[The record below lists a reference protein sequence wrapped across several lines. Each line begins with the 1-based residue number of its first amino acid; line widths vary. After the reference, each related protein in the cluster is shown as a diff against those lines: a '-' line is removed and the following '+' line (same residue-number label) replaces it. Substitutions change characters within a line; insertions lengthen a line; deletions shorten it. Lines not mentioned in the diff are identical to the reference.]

1 MPSRDFV
8 DMTSQTRPLTT
19 SNTKGHESVLL
30 IASDADAAARVLGE
44 LGSVTE
50 ERFQMEW
57 VTELSRGIER
67 LREGGVGAA
76 VLDLNLPDSKG
87 VETFDR
93 LFQAVPE
100 LPILI
105 LSGADTEGEARQAV
119 QHGAEDYLLKEQ
131 ADGYRLRWTVR
142 TMMERRAAQAE
153 YRENALATI
162 TLDSIGEG
170 VVRTDISGNVTY
182 LNGLAEK
189 MSGWFREEALGRPV
203 ADVLR
208 LIDSASGGVLPN
220 TVVVVTQGNKSAMA
234 TTRCTNCTLVRRDG
248 LEFGIENRVAII
260 HDQGGDAI
268 GTVLS
273 FRDVSMARAASLE
286 MSRAAQHDVLTRL
299 PNRILF
305 DDRLRQAISLAERQ
319 NTQLA
324 VLFVDVDQFKRIN
337 DTLGHGVGDNLLRSV
352 AGRLTACIRRSDTV
366 SRLGGDEFLI
376 LLSPVEHG
384 DDAAVTARKIL
395 RAMSS
400 PHIID
405 DTSLD
410 INVSIGGSAYP
421 ADGQD
426 AESLVRRA
434 DVAMYEA
441 KQHGRNSYQSFRK
454 EMTTRMEKRTLLE
467 ADLRSALGR
476 NEFLLHYQPKINLQ
490 TGQVTGME
498 ALIRWQ
504 HPKQGMLLPA
514 TFVPIAEEC
523 GLILHIGQWVLVEA
537 CRQSREWS
545 DAGLGVVPISVNVS
559 VAEFQ
564 SKDFLSGV
572 RAALIATGMEP
583 QNLELEL
590 TETVLMRD
598 AESAV
603 VTLLALKAMGV
614 RLAIDDFGTG
624 YSSFTYLRRFPVDTL
639 KVGQSFVQE
648 IPMDSEGSTLVGAM
662 ISIGKSLNQ
671 RVIAVGVETA
681 SQLDFLQR
689 YGCGEGQGSYFSIPV
704 LADQAARLLSLASK
718 QEIVRQIHA
727 S

>member
-1 MPSRDFV
+1 
-8 DMTSQTRPLTT
+8 
-19 SNTKGHESVLL
+19 LL

-50 ERFQMEW
+50 ERFQVEW

-67 LREGGVGAA
+67 VRDGGVGAA
-76 VLDLNLPDSKG
+76 VLDLNLSDSKG

-93 LFQAVPE
+93 LFQAAPGV
-100 LPILI
+100 PILI
-105 LSGADTEGEARQAV
+105 LSEADTEGEARSAV
-119 QHGAEDYLLKEQ
+119 QRGAQDYLLKEQ
-131 ADGYRLRWTVR
+131 ADGYRLRRTVR
-142 TMMERRAAQAE
+142 TMMDRCAAQALG
-153 YRENALATI
+153 RENALATI

-170 VVRTDISGNVTY
+170 VVRTDLYGNVTY
-182 LNGLAEK
+182 LNAFAEK

-208 LIDSASGGVLPN
+208 LRDSASGEVLPHAVAIA
-220 TVVVVTQGNKSAMA
+220 TRGDKSATA
-234 TTRCTNCTLVRRDG
+234 ATRCTNCTLVRRDG

-260 HDQGGDAI
+260 HDQDGDAI
-268 GTVLS
+268 GAVIS
-273 FRDVSMARAASLE
+273 FRDVSTARAASLE
-286 MSRAAQHDVLTRL
+286 MTRVAQHDVLTHL
-299 PNRILF
+299 PNRTLF
-305 DDRLRQAISLAERQ
+305 YDRLKQAISLAERQ
-319 NTQLA
+319 GKQLA

-337 DTLGHGVGDNLLRSV
+337 DTLGHGVGDNLLRSI
-352 AGRLTACIRRSDTV
+352 ASRLTACIRRTDTV

-376 LLSPVEHG
+376 LLSQVEHAE
-384 DDAAVTARKIL
+384 DAAVSARKIL
-395 RAMSS
+395 RAISS

-405 DTSLD
+405 NKSLD
-410 INVSIGGSAYP
+410 VNVSIGGSTYP
-421 ADGQD
+421 TDGQD
-426 AESLVRRA
+426 AESLVSQA

-441 KQHGRNSYQSFRK
+441 KQLGRNSYQAFRTD
-454 EMTTRMEKRTLLE
+454 MTTRQAKRVLLE

-490 TGQVTGME
+490 TRQITGME

-504 HPKQGMLLPA
+504 HPERGILLPG
-514 TFVPIAEEC
+514 TFMPIAEEC
-523 GLILHIGQWVLVEA
+523 GSILHIGQWVLVEA
-537 CRQSREWS
+537 CRQAREWLDS
-545 DAGLGVVPISVNVS
+545 GFGVVPMSVNVS
-559 VAEFQ
+559 VLEFQ

-572 RAALIATGMEP
+572 RAALIATGIDP
-583 QNLELEL
+583 HNLELEL
-590 TETVLMRD
+590 TESVLMQD

-648 IPMDSEGSTLVGAM
+648 ITADPEGSNLVGAM
-662 ISIGKSLNQ
+662 ISIGKSLKQ

-689 YGCGEGQGSYFSIPV
+689 HGCGEGQGSYFSHPV
-704 LADQAARLLSLASK
+704 VAEQAARLFQSGA
-718 QEIVRQIHA
+718 QEMVH
-727 S
+727 

>member
-1 MPSRDFV
+1 M
-8 DMTSQTRPLTT
+8 SQPTP
-19 SNTKGHESVLL
+19 SNTKGHDCVLL

-50 ERFQMEW
+50 ERFEVEW

-67 LREGGVGAA
+67 VRDGGVGAA
-76 VLDLNLPDSKG
+76 VLDLNLPDSRG
-87 VETFDR
+87 VETFDK
-93 LFQAVPE
+93 LFQAAPGV
-100 LPILI
+100 PILI
-105 LSGADTEGEARQAV
+105 LSEADTEAEARQAV
-119 QHGAEDYLLKEQ
+119 QHGAQDYLLKEQ

-142 TMMERRAAQAE
+142 TMMDRWAAQAVC
-153 YRENALATI
+153 RENALATI

-170 VVRTDISGNVTY
+170 VVRTDLCGNVTY
-182 LNGLAEK
+182 LNGFAEK

-208 LIDSASGGVLPN
+208 LVDSVSGAVLPD
-220 TVVVVTQGNKSAMA
+220 VVVIVTQGDKSAMA
-234 TTRCTNCTLVRRDG
+234 TTKCTNCTLIRRDG

-260 HDQGGDAI
+260 HDQDGDTI
-268 GTVLS
+268 GAVIS
-273 FRDVSMARAASLE
+273 FRDVSRARAASLE
-286 MSRAAQHDVLTRL
+286 MSRVAQHDVLTHL
-299 PNRILF
+299 PNRTLF
-305 DDRLRQAISLAERQ
+305 DDRLTQAISLAERQ
-319 NTQLA
+319 SKQLA

-352 AGRLTACIRRSDTV
+352 AGRLTACIRRTDTV

-376 LLSPVEHG
+376 LLSQVECAE
-384 DDAAVTARKIL
+384 DAAVTARKIL
-395 RAMSS
+395 RAIAS

-405 DTSLD
+405 NKSLD
-410 INVSIGGSAYP
+410 INVSIGGSTYP

-426 AESLVRRA
+426 AGSLVSQA

-454 EMTTRMEKRTLLE
+454 DMNTRLAKRALLE
-467 ADLRSALGR
+467 SDLRSALGR
-476 NEFLLHYQPKINLQ
+476 KEFLLHYQPKIDLQ
-490 TGQVTGME
+490 TGLVTGME
-498 ALIRWQ
+498 TLLRWQ
-504 HPKQGMLLPA
+504 HPERGMLFPA
-514 TFVPIAEEC
+514 DFVPIAEEC

-537 CRQSREWS
+537 CRQAQAWS
-545 DAGLGVVPISVNVS
+545 DSGLGVVPISVNVS
-559 VAEFQ
+559 AVEFQ

-572 RAALIATGMEP
+572 RAVLIATGMDP

-590 TETVLMRD
+590 TETALMRD

-614 RLAIDDFGTG
+614 RVAIDDFGTG

-648 IPMDSEGSTLVGAM
+648 ITADPEGSTLVGAM
-662 ISIGKSLNQ
+662 ISIGKSLKQ

-689 YGCGEGQGSYFSIPV
+689 HGCGEGQGSYFSHPV
-704 LADQAARLLSLASK
+704 VAEQAARLFKSGV
-718 QEIVRQIHA
+718 QEGMVREMHP

>member
-1 MPSRDFV
+1 
-8 DMTSQTRPLTT
+8 MTSQTRPLTT

>member
-1 MPSRDFV
+1 
-8 DMTSQTRPLTT
+8 MTSQKPQSTP
-19 SNTKGHESVLL
+19 SNMKGNECVLL

-50 ERFQMEW
+50 ERFEVEW

-67 LREGGVGAA
+67 LCDGGVRAV

-87 VETFDR
+87 VETFDK
-93 LFQAVPE
+93 LFQAAPGV
-100 LPILI
+100 PILI
-105 LSGADTEGEARQAV
+105 LSDADTEGEARQAV
-119 QHGAEDYLLKEQ
+119 QHGAQDHLLKEQ
-131 ADGYRLRWTVR
+131 ADGYRLRRTVR
-142 TMMERRAAQAE
+142 TMMNRWADQAVS
-153 YRENALATI
+153 RENALATI

-170 VVRTDISGNVTY
+170 VVRTDLCGNVTY
-182 LNGLAEK
+182 LNGFAEK

-208 LIDSASGGVLPN
+208 LVDSASGAALRN
-220 TVVVVTQGNKSAMA
+220 VVVIVTQGDKSAM
-234 TTRCTNCTLVRRDG
+234 TTTKCTNCTLIRRDG

-260 HDQGGDAI
+260 HDQEGDTI
-268 GTVLS
+268 GAVIS
-273 FRDVSMARAASLE
+273 FRDVSTARAASLE
-286 MSRAAQHDVLTRL
+286 MSRVAQHDVLTQL
-299 PNRILF
+299 PNRTLF
-305 DDRLRQAISLAERQ
+305 DDRLTQAISLAERQ
-319 NTQLA
+319 SKQLA

-352 AGRLTACIRRSDTV
+352 AGRLSACIRRTDTV

-376 LLSPVEHG
+376 LLSQVEHAE
-384 DDAAVTARKIL
+384 DAAVTARKIL
-395 RAMSS
+395 RAIAS

-405 DTSLD
+405 NKSLD
-410 INVSIGGSAYP
+410 INVSIGGSTYP

-426 AESLVRRA
+426 AETLVSRA
-434 DVAMYEA
+434 DIAMYEA

-454 EMTTRMEKRTLLE
+454 DMTTRLAKRVLLE

-476 NEFLLHYQPKINLQ
+476 NEFLLHYQPKIDLQ

-504 HPKQGMLLPA
+504 HPQWGMLLPA

-537 CRQSREWS
+537 CKQAREWS
-545 DAGLGVVPISVNVS
+545 DSGLGVVPISVNVS
-559 VAEFQ
+559 AVEFQ

-590 TETVLMRD
+590 TETVLMQD

-614 RLAIDDFGTG
+614 RVAIDDFGTG

-648 IPMDSEGSTLVGAM
+648 ITADPEGSTLVGAM
-662 ISIGKSLNQ
+662 ISIGKSLKQ
-671 RVIAVGVETA
+671 RVVAVGVETA

-689 YGCGEGQGSYFSIPV
+689 HGCGEGQGSYFSSPV
-704 LADQAARLLSLASK
+704 VAEQAARLFKSGV
-718 QEIVRQIHA
+718 QEGMVH
-727 S
+727 

>member
-1 MPSRDFV
+1 
-8 DMTSQTRPLTT
+8 
-19 SNTKGHESVLL
+19 
-30 IASDADAAARVLGE
+30 
-44 LGSVTE
+44 
-50 ERFQMEW
+50 MEW

-395 RAMSS
+395 RAMAS